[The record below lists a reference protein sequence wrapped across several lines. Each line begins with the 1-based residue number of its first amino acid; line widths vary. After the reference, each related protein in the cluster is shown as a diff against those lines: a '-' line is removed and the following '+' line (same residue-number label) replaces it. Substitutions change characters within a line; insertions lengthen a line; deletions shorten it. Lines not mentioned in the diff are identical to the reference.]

1 MPLLKYDIEEEAAIS
16 EIVAGRAS
24 SAALKKFF
32 QRHCDRHTEQARNCL
47 NAIPKDL
54 HEQAKN
60 NEMAKQY
67 AAMAKAYGTMWAE
80 LEMVA
85 KG

>member
-1 MPLLKYDIEEEAAIS
+1 MPRLNYDIEDEAAIS
-16 EIVAGRAS
+16 EIVAGRATS
-24 SAALKKFF
+24 GALKKFF
-32 QRHCDRHTEQARNCL
+32 QNHCDHHTEQARNCL

-54 HEQAKN
+54 HEQARN
-60 NEMAKQY
+60 HEMAKQY
-67 AAMAKAYGTMWAE
+67 ASMAKAYGTMWAE

>member
-1 MPLLKYDIEEEAAIS
+1 MTRHSYDLEEQAAIS
-16 EIVAGRAS
+16 EMVAGRATA
-24 SAALKKFF
+24 AALKKFF
-32 QRHCDRHTEQARNCL
+32 TIHCQHHTEQARNCL
-47 NAIPKDL
+47 NAIPQNL

-60 NEMAKQY
+60 QEMAKQY

-80 LEMVA
+80 LETAA

>member
-1 MPLLKYDIEEEAAIS
+1 MRLEIEEEAAIS
-16 EIVAGRAS
+16 EMVHGRAS

-32 QRHCDRHTEQARNCL
+32 TSHEEHHTNQARNCL

-60 NEMAKQY
+60 QEMAKQY
-67 AAMAKAYGTMWAE
+67 AAMAKAYGTMWEE
-80 LEMVA
+80 LEMAA
-85 KG
+85 K